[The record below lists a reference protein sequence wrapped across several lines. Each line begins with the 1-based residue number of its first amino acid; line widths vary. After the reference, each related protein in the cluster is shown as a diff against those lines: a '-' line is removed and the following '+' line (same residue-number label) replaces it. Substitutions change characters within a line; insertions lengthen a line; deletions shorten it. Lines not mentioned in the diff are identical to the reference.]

1 MLDYRDLYKNIDTYK
16 QAFQNRSHDFDASA
30 FKKLVED
37 KLEVQQQVE
46 SKREEMNRE
55 SKKFKK
61 QKITPE
67 AAENLRTLKNDIK
80 ELEAKLSELSNALD
94 LELLITPN
102 IPADRSP
109 VGNDSED
116 NSEIS
121 RWGELPSFDFDPRDH
136 FEIGNQLGIFDF
148 NMAAKVTGARFAVIK
163 GKGAILEQA
172 LKSFFIAQALENG
185 YELVSVPYI
194 VNRDTITGTGQ
205 LPKFEFDMFS
215 LSLNDGTYY
224 LIPTAEVPV
233 TGLHANEIIAS
244 ETLPLKY
251 CSLTPCFRKEA
262 GSAGRDTKGLIRLHQ
277 FEKLE
282 LVKYVSPEKSW
293 DELESLT
300 RDAEGILKKLQIP
313 FRRMAL
319 CTGDLGFASAFTYD
333 IEVWMPGQS
342 QYREVSSCSLYTD
355 YQARRLKTRYRQSDK
370 QTAFVHT
377 INGSGLPIGRTLAA
391 IIENYQQ
398 QDGSLLIPEV
408 LRQYTGFDKIEAID

>member
-1 MLDYRDLYKNIDTYK
+1 MLDYRDLYKNLEIYEK
-16 QAFQNRSHDFDASA
+16 AFQNRSHDFDAA
-30 FKKLVED
+30 GFKRLVED
-37 KLEVQQQVE
+37 KLDVQQEVE
-46 SKREEMNRE
+46 SKREQMNRE
-55 SKKFKK
+55 SKKFKR

-67 AAENLRTLKNDIK
+67 AAENLRSLKSDIK
-80 ELEAKLSELSNALD
+80 DLETKLSELSNALD
-94 LELLITPN
+94 LELLVTPN
-102 IPADRSP
+102 IPTDRAPIGS
-109 VGNDSED
+109 NSED
-116 NSEIS
+116 NSEVN
-121 RWGELPSFDFDPRDH
+121 RWGNIPFFEFDTRDH
-136 FEIGNQLGIFDF
+136 FDIGNQLGIFDF
-148 NMAAKVTGARFAVIK
+148 NMAAKVTGARFAVVK

-172 LKSFFIAQALENG
+172 LKSFFIAEALKNG
-185 YELVSVPYI
+185 YELVSVPFI

-215 LSLNDGTYY
+215 LSLNEGTYY

-233 TGLHANEIIAS
+233 TGLHANEIIPADA
-244 ETLPLKY
+244 LPLKY

-282 LVKYVSPEKSW
+282 LVKYASPEHSW

-300 RDAEGILKKLQIP
+300 ADAEGILKKLQIP
-313 FRRMAL
+313 HRRMAL

-355 YQARRLKTRYRQSDK
+355 YQARRLKTRYRQSEK
-370 QTAFVHT
+370 QTALVHT

-398 QDGSLLIPEV
+398 ADGSLLIPEV
-408 LRQYTGFDKIEAID
+408 LQQYTGFEKIEPLD